1 MFSARRRK
9 SSGGMSIDR
18 MTRDFTLIGMAA
30 MWPKAHMRCPLD
42 CAKPHPGLKYAG
54 LPIDWSPLILTILL
68 ARFSRFISETACDL
82 TFRRGEPQFK
92 AFDLLCAMAKIC

>member
-30 MWPKAHMRCPLD
+30 MWPKTHMRCLD
-42 CAKPHPGLKYAG
+42 TAKPMLG
-54 LPIDWSPLILTILL
+54 
-68 ARFSRFISETACDL
+68 
-82 TFRRGEPQFK
+82 
-92 AFDLLCAMAKIC
+92 